1 MTQLPPP
8 HPSGYQPGPGEGYTE
23 FAVEVRPS
31 FGFQTAGVTG
41 TYVFPAPRSFAEAL
55 PALEDI
61 RAQLRDVAITEVNE
75 LVAARKAHEGGEK
88 AAVQAQA
95 FQSLAPA
102 PAALAPQPAP
112 APSPAVDQ
120 VIAAAF
126 PQATPAPAPA
136 AAPAADG
143 WAIGNKPKNSGTIR
157 YLTTSAFPT
166 DRLKAEA
173 TQQLAAAGID
183 PAQCVIYDDR
193 YGNYGLESGN
203 AQYAAG
209 KVKAAD
215 GTVLAQ
221 LTNGRFVAY
230 VDFQNDGSLKVG
242 LSKDGQAAVAALR
255 AMGNVQQAGAFP
267 TAV

>member
-1 MTQLPPP
+1 MTDLPPP

-75 LVAARKAHEGGEK
+75 LVAARKAHEGQPF
-88 AAVQAQA
+88 AAAPAAPV
-95 FQSLAPA
+95 APA
-102 PAALAPQPAP
+102 PAPA
-112 APSPAVDQ
+112 PAVDQ

-126 PQATPAPAPA
+126 PQASPAPAPA
-136 AAPAADG
+136 AAPTADG
-143 WAIGNKPKNSGTIR
+143 WAIGTKPKNSGTIR
-157 YLTTSAFPT
+157 YLTTAAFPT

-173 TQQLAAAGID
+173 TAQLAAAGID

-215 GTVLAQ
+215 GSVLAQ

-230 VDFQNDGSLKVG
+230 VDFKDDGSLKVG